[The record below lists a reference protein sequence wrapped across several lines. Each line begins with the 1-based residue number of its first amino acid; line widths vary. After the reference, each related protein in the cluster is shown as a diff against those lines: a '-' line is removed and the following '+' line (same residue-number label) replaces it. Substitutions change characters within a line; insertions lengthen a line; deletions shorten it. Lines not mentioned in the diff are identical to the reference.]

1 MEDIDVF
8 IKKCKEE
15 REIKDYIENNVYPE
29 SLKPKYLK
37 PIYFPDLPPSKVI
50 ELKEDRED
58 SLKENK
64 FIISNSFKKLNQ
76 LENELQILIKKEN
89 CENDNSCPICLNVFN
104 PTGYYMPD
112 CGHKIC
118 LPCFTRNLL
127 TNQSSGKLCCL
138 CREKILPDI

>member
-50 ELKEDRED
+50 ELKEDRQD
-58 SLKENK
+58 TLKENK
-64 FIISNSFKKLNQ
+64 FII
-76 LENELQILIKKEN
+76 
-89 CENDNSCPICLNVFN
+89 
-104 PTGYYMPD
+104 
-112 CGHKIC
+112 
-118 LPCFTRNLL
+118 
-127 TNQSSGKLCCL
+127 
-138 CREKILPDI
+138 